1 MGISLSLKKRSMV
14 PSTFMSRLD
23 FAQFNP
29 PGESG
34 SLNSRLRV
42 LVYLVVELTGDDAPA
57 SVGFQSLGDPQSA
70 DAAEGSGLY
79 YQGGLD
85 GGDDG
90 AEEFKHL
97 GLGGHGIEHAPALRM
112 RTLGR
117 RAMIFGLQPIACAL
131 DLSQNTALLLFFV
144 EEAAKE
150 HGERSQVL
158 GVRCQEKLT
167 GIGLLR
173 FS

>member
-1 MGISLSLKKRSMV
+1 MGISLSLKTRSMV

-117 RAMIFGLQPIACAL
+117 RDDIRSPADRLCARSVAEYGAPAFL
-131 DLSQNTALLLFFV
+131 CGRG
-144 EEAAKE
+144 
-150 HGERSQVL
+150 GE
-158 GVRCQEKLT
+158 GT
-167 GIGLLR
+167 MT
-173 FS
+173 